1 MFNIHLVIDEKF
13 INASVEILDKFYPG
27 KNLFVVDAKEADR
40 KYVNCKNNVLFLP
53 FSKFD
58 WLKIV
63 GKYIPNKFCRVNVIV
78 HYLTKHSAYQALNL
92 KKNGLVHNLYW
103 IFYGADL
110 YTYLEIK
117 GKYHLYDYNV
127 KGRDKVVRNWV
138 SLLLGR
144 YNYVDAFCSKLDYFC
159 FWNYY
164 DYEILRR
171 NVRTNAKFKLF
182 YYVTISNDIDDEL
195 LVGENSSNNILVN
208 NSASFTGNHL
218 TVLNR
223 LSELGLEKFKILLP
237 LSYGPSSHI
246 ALIEEET
253 RKLFLKENYVF
264 IKEYLPINAYYDI
277 INTCP
282 YAVMGH
288 RRQEAGGNISYL
300 LRNGSK
306 VFLREDNSLLR
317 YYKDLGCFIYSFE
330 KNLISPD
337 AFCPLT
343 PEQKKVNREIMQR
356 SISAERIEAMMLNLL
371 KDS

>member
-1 MFNIHLVIDEKF
+1 MFNLHLVIDEKF
-13 INASVEILDKFYPG
+13 INASVELFDKFYPG
-27 KNLFVVDAKEADR
+27 NNLFVVDVKESDR
-40 KYVNCKNNVLFLP
+40 KYVNYRNNVLFLP

-63 GKYIPNKFCRVNVIV
+63 SKYIPSRFCRVNVIV
-78 HYLTKHSAYQALNL
+78 HYLTRHSAYRALDL
-92 KKNGLVHNLYW
+92 EKSGLVHNLYW

-127 KGRDKVVRNWV
+127 KGRDKVVRNYV
-138 SLLLGR
+138 NLILGR
-144 YNYVDAFCSKLDYFC
+144 YNYVDAFCAKLDYFC

-164 DYEILRR
+164 DYEMLRS

-182 YYVTISNDIDDEL
+182 YYVTMPNSVNEEL
-195 LVGENSSNNILVN
+195 LVSENKSNNVLVN

-218 TVLNR
+218 TVLYK
-223 LSELGLEKFKILLP
+223 LSKLGLENFKIILP
-237 LSYGPSSHI
+237 LSYGPLSHI

-253 RKLFLKENYVF
+253 KKLFLKENYVLL
-264 IKEYLPINAYYDI
+264 KEYLPINAYYDI
-277 INTCP
+277 INTCQ

-300 LRNGSK
+300 LRSGSK
-306 VFLREDNSLLR
+306 VFLREDNSLLQ

-330 KNLISPD
+330 KDLISPD

-343 PEQKKVNREIMQR
+343 SEQKKVNRDIMQE
-356 SISAERIEAMMLNLL
+356 SILSERVEAMMMNLL